1 MLRRIVVYLE
11 KGGVGKTMT
20 SIHLAAGLAL
30 RGKKVTLI
38 DLDPQGQCTVRLGL
52 GGKEKPKI
60 KLSDVI
66 KNGWPEGI
74 SNKERFKN
82 LVMFARSNLYLV
94 PGSRD
99 LTPIQFQLASTG
111 DWESSLQRALGF
123 FEESKMDYVIM
134 DTNPS
139 WTPLSA
145 IALFWGNELVFPVET
160 SSSAAYS
167 ISHFQGELIKVQ
179 ERKEGELEVV
189 YVLPTRKKNTNDSE
203 GIVEDLREAY
213 PDKFCDP
220 IRERTA
226 MAECGGHGETIWE
239 YQPNDDSA
247 ADYMNF
253 VDRVIGREVKNG

>member
-1 MLRRIVVYLE
+1 MLRRVVVYLE

-20 SIHLAAGLAL
+20 SIHLADGLA
-30 RGKKVTLI
+30 RMGKKVTLI

-52 GGKEKPKI
+52 VNKEKPKI
-60 KLSDVI
+60 RLSEVI
-66 KNGWPEGI
+66 RSGWPEGM

-82 LVMFARSNLYLV
+82 LVMYARPNLFLI

-111 DWESSLQRALGF
+111 DWEGSLQRALGF
-123 FEESKMDYVIM
+123 FEDSAMDYVIM

-145 IALFWGNELVFPVET
+145 IALFWGTELVFPVET

-167 ISHFQGELIKVQ
+167 ISHFQDELVKVQ

-189 YVLPTRKKNTNDSE
+189 YILPTRKKNTRESE
-203 GIVEDLREAY
+203 GIVEDLKTAY
-213 PDKFCDP
+213 PDKFCEP

-247 ADYMNF
+247 EDYMNF
-253 VDRVIGREVKNG
+253 VKKVMSREVR